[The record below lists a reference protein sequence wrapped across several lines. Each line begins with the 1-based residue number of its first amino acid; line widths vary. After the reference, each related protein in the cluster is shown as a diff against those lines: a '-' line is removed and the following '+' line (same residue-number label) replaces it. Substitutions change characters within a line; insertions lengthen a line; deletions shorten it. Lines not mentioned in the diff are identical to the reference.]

1 MSVYRRLAPFVRP
14 HGWRMTGAI
23 VGNVLAALLDAFSL
37 ALLIPFLNTLF
48 NQPPISLKAGWVS
61 NLLRATVGRMLDPAD
76 KMGSLR
82 NVILIVLVAVLLKNI
97 LTWIAGQLGA

>member
-23 VGNVLAALLDAFSL
+23 VGNVAAAILDAFSL

-48 NQPPISLKAGWVS
+48 NQPPIPLKSGGLGG
-61 NLLRATVGRMLDPAD
+61 LLRATVGMLLDPATRWNRSA
-76 KMGSLR
+76 M
-82 NVILIVLVAVLLKNI
+82 
-97 LTWIAGQLGA
+97 